1 MRDLL
6 LKDFWWKLFSLV
18 LAAFIWFTVDKLIE
32 EPQPADLSDV
42 PVTYGELPVLIVASA
57 ADMHLYHVNP
67 DKVSVTVNGPPSV
80 MSVLEA
86 NQIRVTVDL
95 SNLDP
100 ATGFS
105 APVEVDVS
113 VPGGV
118 TLVKVAP
125 TKVRVIVPPKP

>member
-1 MRDLL
+1 
-6 LKDFWWKLFSLV
+6 
-18 LAAFIWFTVDKLIE
+18 
-32 EPQPADLSDV
+32 
-42 PVTYGELPVLIVASA
+42 
-57 ADMHLYHVNP
+57 
-67 DKVSVTVNGPPSV
+67 V

-105 APVEVDVS
+105 EPVEVDVS

-118 TLVKVAP
+118 TLVKVVP